1 MQIYSI
7 PTGHF
12 KLDGGA
18 MFGVVPKSL
27 WSKQYPAD
35 ENNMID
41 MVMRCMLVVDG
52 ERRILINNG
61 IGDKQNEKFF
71 SRFYLSGEDSL
82 VGSLAVHGYT
92 PDDITDMFLTHLHF
106 DHCGGSVKYNDS
118 KNGFELT
125 FPNAT
130 YHISS
135 AQWNWAMHANKRE
148 SASFLIE
155 NIKPI
160 EESGKLKLFDR
171 EGEIFPNFNV
181 KFYNGHTDGQAIPF
195 IKYKDKTIVFTSD
208 VLPTKAHVPLPWIM
222 SYDTRPLITLDEK
235 EAFLNEAVN
244 NQYILFLEHDA
255 YNECFILEK
264 TEKGIKP
271 GESFKLE
278 TVVTNESVV

>member
-1 MQIYSI
+1 MELYSI

-27 WSKQYPAD
+27 WNKQYPAD

-41 MVMRCMLVVDG
+41 MVMRCLLIVDG
-52 ERRILINNG
+52 NRRILVNNG
-61 IGDKQNEKFF
+61 IGDKQSEKFF
-71 SRFYLSGEDSL
+71 SRYYLSGEESL
-82 VGSLAVHGYT
+82 VKSLARHGFK

-106 DHCGGSVKYNDS
+106 DHCGGSVKLNSEKTGY
-118 KNGFELT
+118 ELT

-130 YHISS
+130 YHISRP
-135 AQWNWAMHANKRE
+135 QWEWAINSNKRE

-160 EESGKLKLFDR
+160 EESGALNLFDDDHNL
-171 EGEIFPNFNV
+171 FPDIRIRLF
-181 KFYNGHTDGQAIPF
+181 NGHTDGQAIPF
-195 IKYKDKTIVFTSD
+195 IKYKDRTIVFTSD

-235 EAFLNEAVN
+235 ESLLHEAAQN
-244 NQYILFLEHDA
+244 NYVLFLEHDA
-255 YNECFILEK
+255 YNECFTVK
-264 TEKGIKP
+264 QTEKGIVA
-271 GESFKLE
+271 GESFVLADL
-278 TVVTNESVV
+278 